1 MGWKLALGML
11 LVGMTAFAE
20 EIKTIDKGA
29 FGAID
34 QPLKLVVTNK
44 TQWTELWGKHNANKL
59 PKPEAPEIDFNKKS
73 LIFVSAGRKTT
84 GGYTIEIIDVRRSKD
99 KVEVVV
105 STKGPKEG
113 ALTIQALT
121 APFHIVEVARIESP
135 FTFTR
140 P

>member
-1 MGWKLALGML
+1 MGWKLIIGML

-20 EIKTIDKGA
+20 EVKTIGKGA

-34 QPLKLVVTNK
+34 QPLQVVVTNK
-44 TQWTELWGKHNANKL
+44 TQWTELWAKHTADKL
-59 PKPEAPEIDFNKKS
+59 PKPEPPEIDFNKNS
-73 LIFVSAGRKTT
+73 VVFVSAGRKTT
-84 GGYTIEIIDVRRSKD
+84 GGYTIEVSDVRRSKD
-99 KVEVVV
+99 KTEIVVT
-105 STKGPKEG
+105 TKGPKEG

-121 APFHIVEVARIESP
+121 APFHIVEVARIEGP